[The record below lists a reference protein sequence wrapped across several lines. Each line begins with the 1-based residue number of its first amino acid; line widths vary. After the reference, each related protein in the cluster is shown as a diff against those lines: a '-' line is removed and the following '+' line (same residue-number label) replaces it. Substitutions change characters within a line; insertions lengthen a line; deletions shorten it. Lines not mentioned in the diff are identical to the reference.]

1 MKHTDDFSNLEELKN
16 EYKVFGEELDN
27 QYIIND
33 ELMGAA
39 MKRKLNQLFMK
50 NRVGLLVSLVLLLIA
65 IPYVLMIDGLPKL
78 PMVLFIAC
86 NFLLLVLGFFSM
98 RSLGGSKLYGLD
110 MTAMLKKT
118 QRYKKY
124 LVVQAIVLILLITAL
139 GAYLLLT
146 SFDSLW
152 GAIMLICPISVYAIY
167 AIIKSQ
173 RRYIRSELDPVIK
186 KRVPVEAVS
195 DRVVFTY
202 GRGRRIAL
210 YLIGFLMLALAV
222 SSFIV
227 WKKFSPIMCG
237 LVVVSL
243 LLLVDATAS
252 LLYSKGIFP
261 VKLWRVLIMALFAAS
276 LACIGYAVA
285 VKSMEATVI
294 LLVYLV
300 LFVPWYYRLKP

>member
-1 MKHTDDFSNLEELKN
+1 MKQTEDFSNLEELKN
-16 EYKVFGEELDN
+16 DYKVLGEKLNN
-27 QYIIND
+27 QCIVND

-50 NRVGLLVSLVLLLIA
+50 NRVDLLVSLALLLIVT
-65 IPYVLMIDGLPKL
+65 PSVLMNDSLPKL

-86 NFLLLVLGFFSM
+86 NLLLLVLGFFSM
-98 RSLGGSKLYGLD
+98 SNLGGSKLYGLD

-139 GAYLLLT
+139 SAYLLLT
-146 SFDSLW
+146 SFDSFW
-152 GAIMLICPISVYAIY
+152 GAIILICPVYVISVYV
-167 AIIKSQ
+167 IIKSQ
-173 RRYIRSELDPVIK
+173 GRYIRSELDPVIK

-195 DRVVFTY
+195 DRVVFAY

-227 WKKFSPIMCG
+227 GKKFSPIMCG

-261 VKLWRVLIMALFAAS
+261 VKLWRVLIIALFAAS
-276 LACIGYAVA
+276 LTCIGYAVV
-285 VKSMEATVI
+285 VKSMESTVI